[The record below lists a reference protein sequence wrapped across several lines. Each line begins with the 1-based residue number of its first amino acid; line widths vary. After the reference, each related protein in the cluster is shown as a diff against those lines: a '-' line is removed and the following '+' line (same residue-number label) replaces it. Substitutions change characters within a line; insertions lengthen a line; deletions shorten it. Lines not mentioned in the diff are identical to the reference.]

1 MQPGSDSQKLHTQ
14 KLKAEL
20 IIHIFSTTASID
32 IAQECEEG
40 RCGGRSSEVG

>member
-20 IIHIFSTTASID
+20 IIHVFSTTASID